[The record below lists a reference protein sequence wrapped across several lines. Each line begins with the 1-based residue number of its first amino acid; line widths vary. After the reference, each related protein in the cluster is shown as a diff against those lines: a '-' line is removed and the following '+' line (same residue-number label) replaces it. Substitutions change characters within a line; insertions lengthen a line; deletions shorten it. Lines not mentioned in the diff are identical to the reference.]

1 MTSAHTLTPLSAPLL
16 QIEQLQVHYGSV
28 QALAGISLSVQR
40 GELVTLLGSN
50 GAGKSTTLRAISRL
64 VSASGGQILWHG
76 ADLAAV
82 PAHRTLKLGIGH
94 CPEGRRLLN
103 RQSVAFNLELGA
115 YLRRDRDG
123 IAADL
128 ERCYGLFPRLAER
141 RQQQAGALSG
151 GEQQMLA
158 IARALMGQPE
168 LLMLDEPSL
177 GLAPKLVAEVM
188 AILAELHQGGLT
200 ILLVEQNAQA
210 ALEIADRGYV
220 LEAGRIQLQDKAAEL
235 LKNPQLKAAY
245 LGG

>member
-1 MTSAHTLTPLSAPLL
+1 MNSITLLELD
-16 QIEQLQVHYGSV
+16 QLEVHYGSV
-28 QALAGISLSVQR
+28 QALAGVSLQVQR

-64 VSASGGQILWHG
+64 LPASGGQIRWRG
-76 ADLAAV
+76 SDLAGV

-103 RQSVAFNLELGA
+103 RQTVAFNLELGA

-123 IAADL
+123 IANDL
-128 ERCYGLFPRLAER
+128 ERCYQLFPRLAER
-141 RQQQAGALSG
+141 RRQQAGSLSG

-158 IARALMGQPE
+158 IARALMGRPD

-177 GLAPKLVAEVM
+177 GLAPKLVLEVM
-188 AILAELHQGGLT
+188 AVLADLHQQGQT

-210 ALEIADRGYV
+210 ALDIANRGYV
-220 LEAGRIQLQDKAAEL
+220 LEAGRLELEGRAEDL
-235 LKNPQLKAAY
+235 INNPSLRSAY
-245 LGG
+245 LGES